1 MAQKLRKIPL
11 FRFASVDELFRIS
24 GISQQARYS
33 ANARVQ
39 DKGGPAEYIQI
50 LLEGRFRSSDGAQGD
65 RVLEPP
71 AMLGIQEVLNG
82 GTLKEA
88 ASAEVESIA
97 LVMAAEEFRTLL
109 AANIELAQ
117 GLFRMLLQPEGAP
130 GEVPSVGRASSFRF
144 EPRDEPLRTV
154 EKAMYLQTIP
164 ILSRATGS
172 EIYEVSAIAKEI
184 RLDPGKTLFEPG
196 SPPAIVLVLSGQLAV
211 ANGSQNV
218 VVDPGDC
225 LGVDETLAGS
235 AFPSPVRA
243 VGAGKILQ
251 LDRESLFDLLAD
263 RMDLLQGLFGAVF
276 SGGQGRPDVGIAAR

>member
-1 MAQKLRKIPL
+1 
-11 FRFASVDELFRIS
+11 
-24 GISQQARYS
+24 
-33 ANARVQ
+33 
-39 DKGGPAEYIQI
+39 
-50 LLEGRFRSSDGAQGD
+50 
-65 RVLEPP
+65 
-71 AMLGIQEVLNG
+71 
-82 GTLKEA
+82 
-88 ASAEVESIA
+88 
-97 LVMAAEEFRTLL
+97 
-109 AANIELAQ
+109 
-117 GLFRMLLQPEGAP
+117 
-130 GEVPSVGRASSFRF
+130 
-144 EPRDEPLRTV
+144 
-154 EKAMYLQTIP
+154 MYLQTLP

-243 VGAGKILQ
+243 VREGKILQ

-263 RMDLLQGLFGAVF
+263 RTDLLQGLFGAVF
-276 SGGQGRPDVGIAAR
+276 SGGQGRVENAAR